1 MKRVL
6 LALSIVCA
14 ALGVF
19 LFGKTLSESHK
30 AYVVGEEAK
39 QSFTYKALLPPPPQ
53 TGTAYPVIHESR
65 GMFDFS
71 AVALYEADA
80 DWVES
85 IRETYQLTP
94 APDAHELSSV
104 ISLLRHRK
112 LDDMAELLSQET
124 WSRYT
129 GGRLSGVR
137 FQDPFTA
144 CFDLYVNQASSKVIL
159 YYHSFTHDQA

>member
-6 LALSIVCA
+6 FAMGIVCA

-19 LFGKTLSESHK
+19 LLGKTLSESHK
-30 AYVVGEEAK
+30 EYVVGEEAK
-39 QSFTYKALLPPPPQ
+39 QSFTYKALLPPPHQ

-65 GMFDFS
+65 GIFDFS

-80 DWVES
+80 DWVGS
-85 IRETYQLTP
+85 IRELYQLKP
-94 APDAHELSSV
+94 APDSHELSSM

-112 LDDMAELLSQET
+112 LDDMANLILQEP

-129 GGRLSGVR
+129 GGRLTGIR
-137 FQDPFTA
+137 HQERFTA
-144 CFDLYVNQASSKVIL
+144 CFDLYVNQTSSKVIL
-159 YYHSFTHDQA
+159 YYHSFTHEQA